1 MLRLL
6 DAALARGT
14 HVLYEHVTLTASDGE
29 RVALIGENGC
39 GKSSLFA
46 AVLGELSL

>member
-39 GKSSLFA
+39 SRFRRAFA
-46 AVLGELSL
+46 RNRGN